1 MRGEKGV
8 GGQRDS
14 GEGSGTGREGTASAL
29 AALLRAAAIT
39 VFGNRLSTLPH
50 SSLSGGGNKHVSG
63 EQTLGESDG
72 KDGRNFAQRHTQ
84 KTGSSQRNRDK
95 GNSKGKIFE
104 EKSCEGFSLFFF
116 YRKPPHITER
126 RFDVFSPGNRERSC
140 AIPPG
145 GVASPLYDA
154 PRAALL
160 TVPNASMEQIK
171 C

>member
-1 MRGEKGV
+1 MKRSGR
-8 GGQRDS
+8 RDS
-14 GEGSGTGREGTASAL
+14 GEGSGTGREGNISGL
-29 AALLRAAAIT
+29 AVLLRVPAIT
-39 VFGNRLSTLPH
+39 AFGNQHLTLSY
-50 SSLSGGGNKHVSG
+50 SSLSGGGNKHVSA

-72 KDGRNFAQRHTQ
+72 KTGETLHKDTHTKQ
-84 KTGSSQRNRDK
+84 VVQQRNKDK

-104 EKSCEGFSLFFF
+104 EKSCEGFSLLFF

-126 RFDVFSPGNRERSC
+126 RFDVFPPWNRERSC
-140 AIPPG
+140 AIPQG
-145 GVASPLYDA
+145 GVASPLYEA